1 MDFRLSTEQEDIR
14 RVVREFVDTEVAPR
28 VVEYNRDGALPTDLV
43 DKAIELGLVGGVVP
57 ERYGGSGLDYLT
69 WAITIEEVA
78 RYCTSLAAVI
88 GYPSSLA
95 GQGLL
100 RWGTEDQRQA
110 FLAPLARGECT
121 AAVAIT
127 EPNAGSDAAS
137 MVTTATRDGD
147 DFVLSGQKT
156 WVSNAT
162 VCRWMLVF
170 ATIDRNL
177 GREGITAFLVDRE
190 TSGIETRPIKHK
202 LSNRISDT
210 GEIFFND
217 VRVEMDRVLG
227 EVGGGWSILL
237 GAVTAG
243 RVHVAAR
250 SVGIAQ
256 GCLELSSAYAQ
267 ERMAFGRPI
276 GSHQLVQH
284 MLVEMALGV
293 ETARLLV
300 WRAATELDDF
310 EAETGPYWPSLA
322 KLHASRVAM
331 SASHDAIQIHG
342 AYGLSDEYHVERLF
356 REAKMQ
362 EIVDGTSEI
371 QTGIVARRLLTKT
384 FP

>member
-1 MDFRLSTEQEDIR
+1 MFELTDTQIEIR
-14 RVVREFVDTEVAPR
+14 RVVRHFVDEEVAPR
-28 VVEYNRDGALPTDLV
+28 VVGYNRAGALPPDLV
-43 DKAIELGLVGGVVP
+43 EKAVALGLVGGVVP
-57 ERYGGSGLDYLT
+57 EEYGGSGLDYVT

-95 GQGLL
+95 GQGLM
-100 RWGTEDQRQA
+100 RWGTEEQKRR
-110 FLAPLARGECT
+110 FLQPLASGECT

-127 EPNAGSDAAS
+127 EPDAGSDAAAMRTS
-137 MVTTATRDGD
+137 AKLDGD
-147 DFVLSGQKT
+147 TFVLSGQKT
-156 WVSNAT
+156 WVSNAN

-170 ATIDRNL
+170 ATIAPAL
-177 GREGITAFLVDRE
+177 GRQGITAFLVDRE
-190 TSGIETRPIKHK
+190 SAGLETRAIKHK

-217 VRVEMDRVLG
+217 VRVPADQVLG
-227 EVGGGWSILL
+227 EVGQGWPVLL
-237 GAVTAG
+237 GAVNAG

-256 GCLELSSAYAQ
+256 GSLELSTAYARQ
-267 ERMAFGRPI
+267 RKTFGKEI
-276 GSHQLVQH
+276 GRHQLVQR

-293 ETARLLV
+293 ETARMAV
-300 WRAATELDDF
+300 WRAADALDRDPG
-310 EAETGPYWPSLA
+310 ASSYWPSLA

-331 SASHDAIQIHG
+331 SASHDAVQIHG
-342 AYGLSDEYHVERLF
+342 AYGLSDEYHVERMF

-371 QTGIVARRLLTKT
+371 QQAIIAKHLLAEAR
-384 FP
+384 

>member
-1 MDFRLSTEQEDIR
+1 MFELTDTQIEIR
-14 RVVREFVDTEVAPR
+14 NVVRRFVDQEVAPR
-28 VVEYNRDGALPTDLV
+28 VVEYNRAGALPTDLV
-43 DKAIELGLVGGVVP
+43 DQAVALGLVGGVVP
-57 ERYGGSGLDYLT
+57 EEYGGSGLDYVT

-95 GQGLL
+95 GQGLM
-100 RWGTEDQRQA
+100 RWGTEEQKRR
-110 FLAPLARGECT
+110 FLQPLARGECT

-127 EPNAGSDAAS
+127 EPDAGSDAAAMRS
-137 MVTTATRDGD
+137 TARADGNT
-147 DFVLSGQKT
+147 FVLSGQKT

-170 ATIDRNL
+170 ATVDPAL
-177 GREGITAFLVDRE
+177 GRQGITAFLVERE
-190 TSGIETRPIKHK
+190 THGLETQPIKHK

-217 VRVEMDRVLG
+217 VRVPADQMLG
-227 EVGGGWSILL
+227 EVGQGWPVLL
-237 GAVTAG
+237 GAVNAG

-256 GCLELSSAYAQ
+256 GSLELSTAYAQ
-267 ERMAFGRPI
+267 QRKTFGREI
-276 GSHQLVQH
+276 GRHQLVQR

-293 ETARLLV
+293 ETARMAV
-300 WRAATELDDF
+300 WRAADSLDRDRN
-310 EAETGPYWPSLA
+310 AGSYWPSVA

-331 SASHDAIQIHG
+331 SASHDAVQIHG

-371 QTGIVARRLLTKT
+371 QQTIIARHLLAESR
-384 FP
+384 

>member
-1 MDFRLSTEQEDIR
+1 MFALTDTQRELRDLVR
-14 RVVREFVDTEVAPR
+14 RFVDAEVAPR
-28 VVEYNRDGALPTDLV
+28 VVEYNRQGALPADLV
-43 DKAIELGLVGGVVP
+43 EKAAALGLVGGVVP
-57 ERYGGSGLDYLT
+57 EEYGGSGLDYVT

-95 GQGLL
+95 GQGLM
-100 RWGTEDQRQA
+100 RWGTEDQKRRYLQ
-110 FLAPLARGECT
+110 PLASGECT
-121 AAVAIT
+121 AAVGIT
-127 EPNAGSDAAS
+127 EPDAGSDAAAMRTS
-137 MVTTATRDGD
+137 ARAEGD
-147 DFVLSGQKT
+147 TFVLNGQKT

-170 ATIDRNL
+170 ATIDPTL
-177 GREGITAFLVDRE
+177 GRDGVTAFLLDRDE
-190 TSGIETRPIKHK
+190 PGVETRQIKHK

-217 VRVEMDRVLG
+217 VRIPADQVLG
-227 EVGGGWSILL
+227 DVGKGWPVLL
-237 GAVTAG
+237 GAVNAG

-256 GCLELSSAYAQ
+256 GSLELSTAYAQ
-267 ERMAFGRPI
+267 QRKTFGKEIAR
-276 GSHQLVQH
+276 HQLVQQ
-284 MLVEMALGV
+284 MLVQMALGV
-293 ETARLLV
+293 ETARLAV
-300 WRAATELDDF
+300 WRAADALDHDPN
-310 EAETGPYWPSLA
+310 ASSYWPSLA

-331 SASHDAIQIHG
+331 SATHDAIQIHG

-371 QTGIVARRLLTKT
+371 QQMIIARHILSGTR
-384 FP
+384 

>member
-1 MDFRLSTEQEDIR
+1 VFELTDTQIEIR
-14 RVVREFVDTEVAPR
+14 NVVRRFVDDEVAPR
-28 VVEYNRDGALPTDLV
+28 VIEYNRAGALPPDLIE
-43 DKAIELGLVGGVVP
+43 KAVALGLVGGVVP
-57 ERYGGSGLDYLT
+57 EEYGGSGLDYVT

-78 RYCTSLAAVI
+78 RYCTSLAAII

-95 GQGLL
+95 GQGLM
-100 RWGTEDQRQA
+100 RWGTEEQKRR
-110 FLAPLARGECT
+110 FLRPLASGECT

-127 EPNAGSDAAS
+127 EPDAGSDAAAMRTS
-137 MVTTATRDGD
+137 ARADGD
-147 DFVLSGQKT
+147 GFVLSGQKT

-170 ATIDRNL
+170 ATVDPAL

-190 TSGIETRPIKHK
+190 THGLQTRPIQHK

-210 GEIFFND
+210 GEIFLDD
-217 VRVEMDRVLG
+217 VRVPADRVLG
-227 EVGGGWSILL
+227 EVGRGWPVLL
-237 GAVTAG
+237 GAVSAG

-256 GCLELSSAYAQ
+256 GSLELSTAYAQ
-267 ERMAFGRPI
+267 QRKTFGREI
-276 GSHQLVQH
+276 GRHQLVQR
-284 MLVEMALGV
+284 MLVEMAVGV
-293 ETARLLV
+293 ETARLAV
-300 WRAATELDDF
+300 WRAAEALDRD
-310 EAETGPYWPSLA
+310 ANAGSYWPSLA

-331 SASHDAIQIHG
+331 SAAHDAIQIHG

-371 QTGIVARRLLTKT
+371 QQTIIARELLATT
-384 FP
+384 P